1 MHEYAHVHVLRAR
14 RQMILDYDRVLI
26 FLSRIL
32 SLSLVFRLFLL
43 LFLCFLSPSLS
54 LLSLPPSLSLHAGKS
69 CVIDSLLGKP
79 YDPNSESTRG
89 ADVSR
94 CTVDTTNVKAWAA
107 QKAEEAGG
115 QLEQVK

>member
-1 MHEYAHVHVLRAR
+1 
-14 RQMILDYDRVLI
+14 MI
-26 FLSRIL
+26 
-32 SLSLVFRLFLL
+32 VFSSFCLASFHSPLYSDSFSFSSFAFFLL